1 MMTEPLTRARRR
13 VDSVLCRRWHLDR
26 VLGGGDTSVVYAG
39 SARERRKRLA
49 AIRVLHPEFSAD
61 DVIRARF
68 FREGYLGNEVPH
80 PATVR
85 TITHGQAEDG
95 SAFLVMDL
103 VPGQTLRERVARGP
117 LPLTEALCVA
127 DQLLD
132 VLVSAH
138 ANGIT
143 HRGLAPHHLILEPSG
158 RVRVLDFGGARL
170 RDVTSGSGRVGSF
183 SGPIGYAPPEQVRG
197 CAAPDDPRCDLHAVG
212 AILYHLLCGRRMHE
226 AVTSSEQIARTISAP
241 PPSIVDAAPHLPPSV
256 VAVVDTALRYLPEE
270 RWPDAP
276 TMQRALRQAIPE
288 LSPHDAPALQARRR
302 PSAPPGAARQ
312 WGAAPEK
319 QLALGTGAASE
330 PPPST
335 EAPAERGRGTP
346 WLAALLSP
354 ERAPRPRRGFS
365 ELAFGAESGGED

>member
-13 VDSVLCRRWHLDR
+13 VDSILCRRWHLDR

-39 SARERRKRLA
+39 SARGRRKRLA

-68 FREGYLGNEVPH
+68 FREGYMSNQVPH

-85 TITHGQAEDG
+85 TIAHGQAEDG

-103 VPGQTLRERVARGP
+103 VPGETLRERLTQGP
-117 LPLTEALCVA
+117 LPLTVALSIA

-138 ANGIT
+138 AHGIA

-158 RVRVLDFGGARL
+158 RLRVLDFGGARL
-170 RDVTSGSGRVGSF
+170 RDVTAGSGRVGSF

-197 CAAPDDPRCDLHAVG
+197 YAAPDDPRCDLHAVG
-212 AILYHLLCGRRMHE
+212 AILYHLLCGRRVHE

-241 PPSIVDAAPHLPPSV
+241 PPSIGDAAPHLPPAV

-276 TMQRALRQAIPE
+276 TMQQALRQAITE
-288 LSPHDAPALQARRR
+288 LSHVDAPSPTLLPRRR
-302 PSAPPGAARQ
+302 PS
-312 WGAAPEK
+312 
-319 QLALGTGAASE
+319 S
-330 PPPST
+330 PPPATSQREGDPTENTFLRTNGST
-335 EAPAERGRGTP
+335 EHPASSERPRAMP
-346 WLAALLSP
+346 WLSTLLSP
-354 ERAPRPRRGFS
+354 ERALRPRRGFV
-365 ELAFGAESGGED
+365 ELAFGAEPGGKD